1 MLTLRFLNYAAV
13 LVTVGLFFFAMF
25 GSGLREYT
33 GIRANTSKQSEH
45 TVDMTNAPVTLGKID
60 PNRKY
65 AVFSTTSGRNVESLG
80 FIFMLPLTA
89 LAWKRIGFDSI
100 VIIAGSENVWN
111 SDPLLYSVLTSVRQL
126 DALVIFLDVHPSNS
140 VMLSQVT
147 SNCCCFRCE
156 TCSNF

>member
-1 MLTLRFLNYAAV
+1 MLKTTQRYLSYLIVF
-13 LVTVGLFFFAMF
+13 VTVEIFFFSVF
-25 GSGLREYT
+25 FPCLWEST
-33 GIRANTSKQSEH
+33 GICEYISKQVEH
-45 TVDMTNAPVTLGKID
+45 TVDLTSAPVMLGKID

-65 AVFSTTSGRNVESLG
+65 AVFSTTSGRNVESLA

-126 DALVIFLDVHPSNS
+126 DAVVIFLDVHPSNS
-140 VMLSQVT
+140 VMISQVT
-147 SNCCCFRCE
+147 SNCCCF
-156 TCSNF
+156 

>member
-1 MLTLRFLNYAAV
+1 MSNCTVQLLSYASF
-13 LVTVGLFFFAMF
+13 LVTCIVGVALY
-25 GSGLREYT
+25 SCLREST
-33 GIRANTSKQSEH
+33 ADCEH
-45 TVDMTNAPVTLGKID
+45 KLRRTVDLTNPPVTLGKID

-80 FIFMLPLTA
+80 FIFLLPLTA

-111 SDPLLYSVLTSVRQL
+111 SHPLLYSVLTSVRQL

-140 VMLSQVT
+140 VMISQVT
-147 SNCCCFRCE
+147 SRVK
-156 TCSNF
+156 SL